1 MFDIFGEVGGI
12 SSVFIAIVQLL
23 VGPVSEFL
31 FILKSIEKLF
41 MLKTKDHSIN
51 KYFSRSKRFEN
62 HKNKI

>member
-12 SSVFIAIVQLL
+12 SSVFIALVQLL

-41 MLKTKDHSIN
+41 FLKIKDHSIN
-51 KYFSRSKRFEN
+51 K
-62 HKNKI
+62 